1 MVWLYFLSEVDQ
13 KKIVG
18 RILPSAR
25 SAGVSEDLRGWSWN
39 RSPMKPMYDEKVPMY
54 SVCSKYCPT
63 GRDVFLDRIL
73 KVSPQPNE
81 SVILGGAVHKVV
93 GAVLNAYLD
102 GQAMDFDKWYDEAL
116 RVRNVTNV
124 LQPVRERSR
133 LAWEHVT
140 KNCESQYSN
149 RASEQPYA
157 SRRDVLATAVPFLVE
172 HKVSG
177 ELLGLSGL
185 LSVDCYDY
193 LRGVVFD
200 LKVSQEERDWY
211 RLAPTGYAIVLES
224 VYEVPVDVGCVSYVW
239 FQGGGLRIRRDIF
252 FINDDL
258 RSWWLEER
266 DAKLDMVAQRKE
278 PSVAGK
284 CYEDCIYYGT
294 CRGEPKP

>member
-1 MVWLYFLSEVDQ
+1 MQLYFLSEVDQ
-13 KKIVG
+13 KKIMG

-25 SAGVSEDLRGWSWN
+25 SAGVSEDLRGWNWN
-39 RSPMKPMYDEKVPMY
+39 RSPMKPMYDERVPMY
-54 SVCSKYCPT
+54 SICSKYCPT
-63 GRDVFLDRIL
+63 ARDVFLDRVM
-73 KVSPQPNE
+73 KAAPQINE
-81 SVILGGAVHKVV
+81 NVILGGAIHRTA
-93 GAVLNAYLD
+93 GAVINMFLD
-102 GQAMDFDKWYDEAL
+102 GQKADFERWYAEAMQT
-116 RVRNVTNV
+116 RNITNPLASV
-124 LQPVRERSR
+124 KEKSR
-133 LAWEHVT
+133 LVWEHVAR
-140 KNCESQYSN
+140 NCESRYGN

-157 SRRDVLATAVPFLVE
+157 SRRDVVATSVPLLVE

-200 LKVSQEERDWY
+200 LKVTQEERDWY

-224 VYEVPVDVGCVSYVW
+224 VYEVPIDVGCVSYAW

-266 DAKLDMVAQRKE
+266 DAKIDMVAQRIE

-284 CYEDCIYYGT
+284 CYEDCIYWQS